1 MKNKFEHIDS
11 MLFDEYGEIKQYSKL
26 VFMNEECEKEFFQ
39 KDPGVQRAVLSLIR
53 QTAKEMQ
60 SKLQREMNESSRTMD
75 TDKSR

>member
-1 MKNKFEHIDS
+1 
-11 MLFDEYGEIKQYSKL
+11 
-26 VFMNEECEKEFFQ
+26 MNEECEKEFFQ